1 MSEPQTDHSD
11 QWYRLLRIAKMVVA
25 LLAGLVTVGRAL
37 GLL

>member
-1 MSEPQTDHSD
+1 MSEPQTDRSN
-11 QWYRLLRIAKMVVA
+11 QWYRPLRLAKMVVA